1 MNGANQPA
9 EGKAEIALPVTI
21 RYSPACLSRHVR
33 PMEATAPIIGY
44 LDKLIAEGEALLAT
58 KFTIRTS
65 SITQEDFVPIDP
77 FQRWR
82 GNCRVLQ
89 TKLGRALEPWKK
101 TILAD
106 TPNNAVEVMALLGTV
121 RSIKDAIEG
130 GHLISFAELVVAEA
144 FSNLLDQAEYLL
156 SKGFWL
162 AAGVL
167 GRAVLEEELRAL
179 AQTAGCLPNKDRP
192 TLNDLNSALYK
203 NEVYDKL
210 EFKLIDTLAAIGN
223 DCAHN
228 RPSASEDRAKH
239 FLEQLVVLLP
249 RLKA

>member
-1 MNGANQPA
+1 M
-9 EGKAEIALPVTI
+9 K
-21 RYSPACLSRHVR
+21 
-33 PMEATAPIIGY
+33 ATAPIIAY
-44 LDKLIAEGEALLAT
+44 TDKLIAEGEALLAT
-58 KFTIRTS
+58 KFTIATS
-65 SITQEDFVPIDP
+65 SFTQEDFVPIDP
-77 FQRWR
+77 FRRWR

-89 TKLGRALEPWKK
+89 SKLGRALDPWKE

-106 TPNNAVEVMALLGTV
+106 GPNKAVVVMALLGTV

-130 GHLISFAELVVAEA
+130 GHLISFAHLVVAEA

-167 GRAVLEEELRAL
+167 GRAVLEEALRAL
-179 AQTAGCLPNKDRP
+179 AQTAECLPDKARP

-210 EFKLIDTLAAIGN
+210 EFKLIDTLAVIGN

-228 RPSASEDRAKH
+228 KSSASEDRAKH
-239 FLEQLVVLLP
+239 LLEQLVVLLP

>member
-1 MNGANQPA
+1 M
-9 EGKAEIALPVTI
+9 
-21 RYSPACLSRHVR
+21 
-33 PMEATAPIIGY
+33 PMKTTAPIIAY
-44 LDKLIAEGEALLAT
+44 LDKLIVDGEALLAT
-58 KFTIRTS
+58 KFTIAMS
-65 SITQEDFVPIDP
+65 SFSEEDFVPIDP
-77 FQRWR
+77 FRRWC

-89 TKLGRALEPWKK
+89 SKLGRALEPWTE

-106 TPNNAVEVMALLGTV
+106 VPNKAVVVMALLGTV

-130 GHLISFAELVVAEA
+130 GHLVSFADLVVAEA
-144 FSNLLDQAEYLL
+144 FSNLIEQAEYLL

-179 AQTAGCLPNKDRP
+179 AQSAGCLPNKDRP

-203 NEVYDKL
+203 NESYDKL
-210 EFKLIDTLAAIGN
+210 EFKLIDTLAVIGN

-228 RPSASEDRAKH
+228 KPTATEDRVRH
-239 FLEQLVVLLP
+239 LLEQLVAVLP
-249 RLKA
+249 RLKV